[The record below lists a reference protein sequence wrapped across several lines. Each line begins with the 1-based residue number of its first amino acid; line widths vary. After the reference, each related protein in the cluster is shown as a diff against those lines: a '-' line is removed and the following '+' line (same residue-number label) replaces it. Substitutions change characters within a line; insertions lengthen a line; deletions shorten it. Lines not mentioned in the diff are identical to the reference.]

1 MRTEKEILDVF
12 GKELE
17 SFETSGTG
25 IRNFT
30 KQILCYMPDYFVEK
44 EDCGDNDIVIYTKSC
59 LAMANKVFELEC
71 FRDKFQASE
80 RDCIRSALLLQDAM
94 FYGAGEERK
103 RIHEHPEYIA
113 IYVKNDKWEEF
124 LPAFMRK
131 EIAGMVA
138 SHEGEWNKK
147 EEDDLKL
154 TKPVTE
160 CEMFVH
166 MVSRLVKSQEVTT
179 QLPIVEKSY
188 KYIYEELNG
197 RNEKN
202 IQDIAENMVKG
213 QNWDGAVKKDAS
225 GLFIVLNSARVPVA
239 GKLAAALQSISP
251 QVCQK
256 KNNFSNPYG
265 N

>member
-1 MRTEKEILDVF
+1 
-12 GKELE
+12 
-17 SFETSGTG
+17 
-25 IRNFT
+25 
-30 KQILCYMPDYFVEK
+30 
-44 EDCGDNDIVIYTKSC
+44 
-59 LAMANKVFELEC
+59 
-71 FRDKFQASE
+71 
-80 RDCIRSALLLQDAM
+80 
-94 FYGAGEERK
+94 
-103 RIHEHPEYIA
+103 
-113 IYVKNDKWEEF
+113 
-124 LPAFMRK
+124 
-131 EIAGMVA
+131 
-138 SHEGEWNKK
+138 
-147 EEDDLKL
+147 
-154 TKPVTE
+154 
-160 CEMFVH
+160 

-256 KNNFSNPYG
+256 KNNFSKPYG

>member
-1 MRTEKEILDVF
+1 MRTEKEIMDVF
-12 GKELE
+12 GKELG

-25 IRNFT
+25 IKEFT
-30 KQILCYMPDYFVEK
+30 KQILSYVPDYFMEK
-44 EDCGDNDIVIYTKSC
+44 GEDGDNDIVTYTKSC
-59 LAMANKVFELEC
+59 LTVANKVFELEC
-71 FRDKFQASE
+71 FRDKFQTSE
-80 RDCIRSALLLQDAM
+80 RDCIRAALLLQDAM
-94 FYGAGEERK
+94 LYGAGEEHQ

-113 IYVKNDKWEEF
+113 IYIKNDKWEEL

-147 EEDDLKL
+147 EPDGLQL

-166 MVSRLVKSQEVTT
+166 MISRLVKSQEVTT

-188 KYIYEELNG
+188 KYIYDELNG

-202 IQDIAENMVKG
+202 IQDIAEGLVRG
-213 QNWDGAVKKDAS
+213 QNWDGTVKKDVS
-225 GLFIVLNSARVPVA
+225 GLFILLNGAHIPVTE
-239 GKLAAALQSISP
+239 KLAASLQTVSP
-251 QVCQK
+251 QVRTK